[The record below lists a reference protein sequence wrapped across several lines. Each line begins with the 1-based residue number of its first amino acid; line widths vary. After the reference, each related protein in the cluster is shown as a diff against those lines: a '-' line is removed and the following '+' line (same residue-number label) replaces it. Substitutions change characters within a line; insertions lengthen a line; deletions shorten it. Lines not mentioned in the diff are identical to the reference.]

1 LFLCIDVYRSVRK
14 FCAKHYL
21 NMGANM
27 NLYYILEQYNLLD
40 LDNELA
46 ASIVSSISQKDIA
59 TDDIRTYFREQLLW
73 YWSNPQTMAGG
84 VQTAIDSGALPIE
97 LTSALGEMW
106 SSLFGN
112 SATKLLTNSNLE
124 IAKRIF
130 DGMMALISVGVV
142 TSAQC
147 DGFYAFGGGLI
158 APNTTATD
166 VQQAKDDKAAQDAAV
181 AAEEARLE
189 AESAL
194 RLKWDDA
201 MITAG
206 VEEAFHNGNE
216 AALVV
221 AINAAVATMG

>member
-1 LFLCIDVYRSVRK
+1 
-14 FCAKHYL
+14 
-21 NMGANM
+21 MGANM

-84 VQTAIDSGALPIE
+84 IQTAIDSDALPAE
-97 LTSALGEMW
+97 LTVALGEMW
-106 SSLFGN
+106 SSLFGG

-130 DGMMALISVGVV
+130 DGMMALVSVGVV

-158 APNTTATD
+158 APNTTAAD
-166 VQQAKDDKAAQDAAV
+166 VQQAKNDKAAQDAAD
-181 AAEEARLE
+181 AAEIVRME
-189 AESAL
+189 AEMELRSDWDTAMVNANADVAFFNGDKDAL
-194 RLKWDDA
+194 
-201 MITAG
+201 I
-206 VEEAFHNGNE
+206 
-216 AALVV
+216 V
-221 AINAAVATMG
+221 AINAAIVAMG

>member
-1 LFLCIDVYRSVRK
+1 
-14 FCAKHYL
+14 
-21 NMGANM
+21 MGANM

-84 VQTAIDSGALPIE
+84 IQTAIDSDALPAE
-97 LTSALGEMW
+97 LTVALGEMW
-106 SSLFGN
+106 SSLFGG

-130 DGMMALISVGVV
+130 DGMMALISLGII
-142 TSAQC
+142 TTAQC

-158 APNTTATD
+158 APNTTAAD
-166 VQQAKDDKAAQDAAV
+166 VQQAKDDKAAQDAAD
-181 AAEEARLE
+181 AAEIVRME
-189 AESAL
+189 AEMELRSDWDTAMVNANADVAFFNGDKDAL
-194 RLKWDDA
+194 
-201 MITAG
+201 I
-206 VEEAFHNGNE
+206 
-216 AALVV
+216 V
-221 AINAAVATMG
+221 AINAAIVAMG

>member
-1 LFLCIDVYRSVRK
+1 
-14 FCAKHYL
+14 
-21 NMGANM
+21 MGANM

-130 DGMMALISVGVV
+130 DGMMALVSVGVV

-181 AAEEARLE
+181 AAEIVRIE
-189 AESAL
+189 AEMELRSDWDTAMVNANADVAFFNGDKDAL
-194 RLKWDDA
+194 
-201 MITAG
+201 I
-206 VEEAFHNGNE
+206 
-216 AALVV
+216 V
-221 AINAAVATMG
+221 AINAAIVAMG

>member
-84 VQTAIDSGALPIE
+84 IQTAIDSDALPAE
-97 LTSALGEMW
+97 LTVALGEMW
-106 SSLFGN
+106 SSLFGG

-130 DGMMALISVGVV
+130 DGMMALVSVGVV

-158 APNTTATD
+158 APNTTAAD
-166 VQQAKDDKAAQDAAV
+166 VQQAKNDKAAQDAAD
-181 AAEEARLE
+181 AAEIVRME
-189 AESAL
+189 AEMELRSDWDTAMVNANADVAFFNGDKDAL
-194 RLKWDDA
+194 
-201 MITAG
+201 I
-206 VEEAFHNGNE
+206 
-216 AALVV
+216 V
-221 AINAAVATMG
+221 AINAAIVAMG